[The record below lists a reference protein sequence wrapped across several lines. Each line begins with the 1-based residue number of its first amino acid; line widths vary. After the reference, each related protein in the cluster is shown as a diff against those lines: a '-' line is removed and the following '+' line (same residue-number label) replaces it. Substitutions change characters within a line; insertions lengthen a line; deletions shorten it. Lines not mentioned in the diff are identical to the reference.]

1 MKGSNMHIGNHR
13 FILFHTATK
22 NIFLIS
28 HEKNICNCLSFM
40 LTAQN
45 ALSLPPIE
53 STAEHLTE
61 GDEGSKNRDR
71 KE

>member
-1 MKGSNMHIGNHR
+1 MKKYLYVIVV
-13 FILFHTATK
+13 FHAV
-22 NIFLIS
+22 
-28 HEKNICNCLSFM
+28 
-40 LTAQN
+40 TAQN